1 MSPTEN
7 LKKHID
13 TLEEKR
19 LSIFFHIQ
27 NISSQLNGRLYN
39 YNTVIGIS
47 ALLVFLIT
55 MTIAGHDAYMLLWSK
70 MLALI
75 TIIITST
82 HHLYI
87 LDKNANSLY
96 KNMCK
101 IYKSYDDE
109 FVVLKKFSSGDIEE
123 NLIRQYYTDKS
134 KELERYA
141 CNISTPGWLGW
152 ISTALFIASIT
163 LLFLSS

>member
-27 NISSQLNGRLYN
+27 NISAHLNGRLYN
-39 YNTVIGIS
+39 YNALIGIGGI
-47 ALLVFLIT
+47 LIFFMT
-55 MTIAGHDAYMLLWSK
+55 MIVHVQDTYALLWSQI
-70 MLALI
+70 LAI
-75 TIIITST
+75 TTIIIAFT

-87 LDKNANSLY
+87 LDRNSNNLY
-96 KNMCK
+96 KNICK
-101 IYKSYDDE
+101 IYKTYDDE
-109 FVVLKKFSSGDIEE
+109 YVVLKKFSSGDIEE
-123 NLIRQYYTDKS
+123 NLIRQYYSDKS

-141 CNISTPGWLGW
+141 CNISTPGWIGW
-152 ISTALFIASIT
+152 LTTSFFIASII
-163 LLFLSS
+163 LFFLSQ